1 MTLAEIL
8 FNWRR
13 LLELDTT
20 WSAMPKYH
28 YEGPRTSVKIS
39 RRFNASPERV
49 FDAWTDPAM
58 ASQWLFTTK
67 SSKTTYDLDVRVGGS
82 YTITR
87 ISNGK
92 KYVAVGKYVEIDRPR
107 KLVFTFGMPQFAAD
121 FDTVIVEIEA
131 DGDGCV
137 VTLTQEGL
145 RPGYEKSTVNGW
157 GKMFMAL
164 EGIFDPK
171 TPTKVAKRRQVRVVR

>member
-1 MTLAEIL
+1 MTLAAISFSL
-8 FNWRR
+8 PKR
-13 LLELDTT
+13 LEGDTT

-28 YEGPRTSVKIS
+28 YEGPRTSVKVS
-39 RRFNASPERV
+39 RRFNASAERV
-49 FDAWTDPAM
+49 FDAWTDPRM

-131 DGDGCV
+131 DGEDCV
-137 VTLTQEGL
+137 LTLTQEGL

-157 GKMFMAL
+157 GKMFTTLDA
-164 EGIFDPK
+164 IFDPK
-171 TPTKVAKRRQVRVVR
+171 TPTRVAERRQVS